1 MAFSILLIF
10 SLMFCTLPSMLTA
23 RCCIRSVMSS
33 TEAAD
38 SSAISAVVL
47 TVSASVNDMLNISP
61 MDAFSTPPSLSA
73 AFNSCAVS
81 RTLTDLKFLILIFK
95 FPSESFAISRAAS
108 FNGLAIL
115 FAIIRPITANKI
127 IAAALTAKI
136 IK

>member
-10 SLMFCTLPSMLTA
+10 SLIFCTLPSMLTA

-47 TVSASVNDMLNISP
+47 TVSASVNDILNISP
-61 MDAFSTPPSLSA
+61 IDAFSTSPSLPA

-81 RTLTDLKFLILIFK
+81 LTLTDLKFLILIFK
-95 FPSESFAISRAAS
+95 FPSESLPISRAAL
-108 FNGLAIL
+108 FKGDAIL
-115 FAIIRPITANKI
+115 FAIIKPITANKI
-127 IAAALTAKI
+127 INAALTENI